1 MPDIENMQEENRENK
16 NVTPKN
22 VNENISQQEKLRKEY
37 NLKDE

>member
-1 MPDIENMQEENRENK
+1 MPYIENVQEENRENK

-22 VNENISQQEKLRKEY
+22 VNENISQQETLRKEY

>member
-1 MPDIENMQEENRENK
+1 MPDIENVQEENRENK

-22 VNENISQQEKLRKEY
+22 VNENISQQETLRKEY

>member
-1 MPDIENMQEENRENK
+1 MPDIENVQEENRENK

-22 VNENISQQEKLRKEY
+22 VNENISQQGTLRKEY